1 MGSIRKCTLK
11 SKISSVLLN
20 HKTLP
25 NQSGK
30 GYQRE
35 KFPLPSRQFTEM
47 TFSLSNS
54 NFHHFLQW
62 SVLLSENFFQIT
74 LLSYNSLLG
83 AYYHLHIMQKC
94 TFPSYCLQRN
104 RRLMI
109 LPYFNFNILE
119 KSLSY
124 SDGSNHV
131 RCSKFVRSKAK
142 IGCSSSIANRWT
154 CSLFVRCSK
163 YCSTNI

>member
-1 MGSIRKCTLK
+1 MGSICKRTLK
-11 SKISSVLLN
+11 SKISSTLLYQ
-20 HKTLP
+20 KTLP
-25 NQSGK
+25 NESGK
-30 GYQRE
+30 GYWRE
-35 KFPLPSRQFTEM
+35 KFPLSSKQFTKM
-47 TFSLSNS
+47 TLSLSNS
-54 NFHHFLQW
+54 NSHHFLQW
-62 SVLLSENFFQIT
+62 SVLLSKYFFQIT

-124 SDGSNHV
+124 TFDI
-131 RCSKFVRSKAK
+131 K
-142 IGCSSSIANRWT
+142 
-154 CSLFVRCSK
+154 
-163 YCSTNI
+163 

>member
-1 MGSIRKCTLK
+1 MKVEKDIGGKNSPSLPDNLLK
-11 SKISSVLLN
+11 WLFLYLIPILIIFFNEVYYS
-20 HKTLP
+20 
-25 NQSGK
+25 
-30 GYQRE
+30 QRI
-35 KFPLPSRQFTEM
+35 
-47 TFSLSNS
+47 
-54 NFHHFLQW
+54 
-62 SVLLSENFFQIT
+62 FFQIT

-124 SDGSNHV
+124 TIDIIQIYQKFIVNTTISLKNVTTKCVNH
-131 RCSKFVRSKAK
+131 SALLTY
-142 IGCSSSIANRWT
+142 WD
-154 CSLFVRCSK
+154 
-163 YCSTNI
+163 